1 MLPPQVLV
9 WRISNELRRA
19 YIRVALWWDKILD
32 PTPDWPL
39 ITGEA
44 ETRMHVHDAK
54 MENLIGHD
62 KDLHIS
68 QKRLH
73 CRDSRAAPYES
84 HARRDR
90 EFTSAIRQSRE
101 DQNRYSPATPHSHTV
116 VTLPTYPSRISL

>member
-1 MLPPQVLV
+1 M
-9 WRISNELRRA
+9 RHARRRTISNELRRA
-19 YIRVALWWDKILD
+19 YIRVALWWDNILD

-68 QKRLH
+68 LLLGDVLVGRSLTTV
-73 CRDSRAAPYES
+73 RAGPHLES
-84 HARRDR
+84 DEGAG
-90 EFTSAIRQSRE
+90 
-101 DQNRYSPATPHSHTV
+101 
-116 VTLPTYPSRISL
+116 